1 MGKEDR
7 IYLAAYLKA
16 KELSENSEFT
26 EACSC
31 RLKEMQSGHR
41 LNSFAV
47 RDLHHSLL
55 SVNL

>member
-26 EACSC
+26 EACSH
-31 RLKEMQSGHR
+31 RLKEMQLGYH
-41 LNSFAV
+41 LNSSAV
-47 RDLHHSLL
+47 RDFHHSLL